1 VYKQG
6 VAVRLVGYPRV
17 STRGQV
23 KTGASIPYQDREIR
37 AWARRNGHRIVGMFP
52 EEGRSG
58 ALDLEDRVALTA
70 AIDMI
75 AGGKAEGLVCY
86 SLDRLAREITV
97 QEAILA
103 KIWEEVGGRVFTTDQ
118 GEVLRDDPD
127 DPMRT
132 AMRKMAGVMYE
143 LDRRLVVA
151 RLRRGRRLKAERG
164 GFAGGGVRYGFT
176 TERKQLVPDRPSGKS
191 PATSADCTGAA
202 CRSERSPTSS
212 MLSRSQPNAAAPGTR
227 QLSPGSFGG
236 QHEHLLAGRAAGCPV
251 GGGQPHAPARPVV
264 TPRVGGRGVRPQRR
278 AAKAPQ
284 DGPGP
289 LALLGCHVIG
299 AVDTWARAAPQAVEV
314 GRCTPR
320 PPPEGAEW
328 GLANAGANERP
339 GERRPAAYG

>member
-1 VYKQG
+1 
-6 VAVRLVGYPRV
+6 VRLVGYPRV

-70 AIDMI
+70 AIDQI
-75 AGGKAEGLVCY
+75 AAGKAEGLVCY

-103 KIWEEVGGRVFTTDQ
+103 KVWEEAGGQVFTTDQ
-118 GEVLRDDPD
+118 G
-127 DPMRT
+127 T

-176 TERKQLVPDRPSGKS
+176 TERKQLVPD
-191 PATSADCTGAA
+191 
-202 CRSERSPTSS
+202 
-212 MLSRSQPNAAAPGTR
+212 Q
-227 QLSPGSFGG
+227 
-236 QHEHLLAGRAAGCPV
+236 
-251 GGGQPHAPARPVV
+251 
-264 TPRVGGRGVRPQRR
+264 
-278 AAKAPQ
+278 
-284 DGPGP
+284 
-289 LALLGCHVIG
+289 
-299 AVDTWARAAPQAVEV
+299 
-314 GRCTPR
+314 
-320 PPPEGAEW
+320 AEW
-328 GLANAGANERP
+328 EVVRRIRRLHRDGLPIRKIADQLNAEQVPAKRGGSWHPTTVARVL
-339 GERRPAAYG
+339 RRTP

>member
-6 VAVRLVGYPRV
+6 AAVRLVGYPRV

-37 AWARRNGHRIVGMFP
+37 AGVRRNGHRIVGMFP
-52 EEGRSG
+52 EEGRGG
-58 ALDLEDRVALTA
+58 ALDLEDRAALTA
-70 AIDMI
+70 AIDMV
-75 AGGKAEGLVCY
+75 ATGKAEGLVCY

-103 KIWEEVGGRVFTTDQ
+103 KIWEEAGGRVLTTDQ

-176 TERKQLVPDRPSGKS
+176 TERKQLVPDQAEQEVVRRIHRLHRGGLSIRTIADQLNAEQIPAKRSG
-191 PATSADCTGAA
+191 AWH
-202 CRSERSPTSS
+202 PT
-212 MLSRSQPNAAAPGTR
+212 T
-227 QLSPGSFGG
+227 
-236 QHEHLLAGRAAGCPV
+236 V
-251 GGGQPHAPARPVV
+251 ARVL
-264 TPRVGGRGVRPQRR
+264 RR
-278 AAKAPQ
+278 TA
-284 DGPGP
+284 
-289 LALLGCHVIG
+289 
-299 AVDTWARAAPQAVEV
+299 
-314 GRCTPR
+314 
-320 PPPEGAEW
+320 
-328 GLANAGANERP
+328 
-339 GERRPAAYG
+339 